1 LSQPTSPMAR
11 NTTHKKK
18 KVSKDPSYRKKKP
31 LGYFPVTRKMQIT
44 CAAGGVG
51 LQPNAYGDAGSIL
64 SRMNNRLYRYGK
76 MYDLKIDMMPSV
88 TPGTVVEIYA
98 LSNTWYVQK
107 AFEEAKSNYDMA
119 YENEVENINET
130 NIGRWRDFRIRT
142 VNFESFSGFYSAVFP
157 VVANTSTVE
166 GSITGGSFIDS
177 MVEESTGT
185 QKRFTWALGDANN
198 YSVMEEYDKAGNQ
211 SRSPA
216 TGTGTMPYAELEADS
231 SAVEGAALQTDGQD
245 PPYNATAFPNA
256 FVKVGELTVGT
267 NGSQKLSTGYFH
279 APCGVFIIRSST
291 GNVLDLG
298 NNLSLE
304 VRSGD
309 YKGVSAHNM
318 ERM

>member
-1 LSQPTSPMAR
+1 MAR

-18 KVSKDPSYRKKKP
+18 KISSDPSYRKKKP
-31 LGYFPVTRKMQIT
+31 LGYFPVVRKMQFQ
-44 CAAGGVG
+44 CAAGGTG
-51 LQPNAYGDAGSIL
+51 PQTNAYGDAGSML
-64 SRMNNRLYRYGK
+64 SRANNRLYRYGK
-76 MYDLKIDMMPSV
+76 MYDCKVDINPSM
-88 TPGTVVEIYA
+88 TAGTIVEIFA

-107 AFEEAKSNYDMA
+107 AFEEAKANYDMA

-130 NIGRWRDFRIRT
+130 NIGRWRDFRIRSK
-142 VNFESFSGFYSAVFP
+142 NFESFSAFYSAIYP
-157 VVANTSTVE
+157 LSSDASTLT
-166 GSITGGSFIDS
+166 GPITGGQFVDS

-198 YSVMEEYDKAGNQ
+198 YSVMEQYDKAGNQ
-211 SRSPA
+211 TRNPA

-231 SAVEGAALQTDGQD
+231 SAIEGAALQTDGQD
-245 PPYNATAFPNA
+245 PPYNATTFPPA

-279 APCGVFIIRSST
+279 APCGVFIVRSST

-304 VRSGD
+304 VRAGD